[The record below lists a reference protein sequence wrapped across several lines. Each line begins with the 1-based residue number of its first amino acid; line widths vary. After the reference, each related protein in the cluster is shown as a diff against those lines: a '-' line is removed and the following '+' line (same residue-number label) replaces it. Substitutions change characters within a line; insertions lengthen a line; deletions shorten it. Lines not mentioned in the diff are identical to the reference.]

1 MCIIY
6 SLMHCDKWF
15 GWMVRALE
23 ETSLGSGNRKFGEED
38 SGDNFL

>member
-6 SLMHCDKWF
+6 LLMHCDKWF

-23 ETSLGSGNRKFGEED
+23 ETSLGSGNRKFGGED